1 MNGLVELREYELVP
15 SRAKEFMDLTKEYA
29 GLRKEL
35 MPVQGC
41 VIFVWIEMNENKHG
55 CGTDRHAENARVAG
69 CSPPRLELSTRLFTC
84 MSTTITSIDRCVDH
98 YRVKTKN
105 GRVAT

>member
-15 SRAKEFMDLTKEYA
+15 SRAKEFMDLTTEYA

-41 VIFVWIEMNENKHG
+41 VDCDCCF
-55 CGTDRHAENARVAG
+55 CLDRDA
-69 CSPPRLELSTRLFTC
+69 
-84 MSTTITSIDRCVDH
+84 
-98 YRVKTKN
+98 
-105 GRVAT
+105 